1 MIFVAPN
8 ILVPEVI
15 QAMYRTRKAVEQVVI
30 STGETWSEMCIK
42 VPIVKAP
49 GKILNVH
56 LKTFMYHSIMPPESA
71 VHRKGFTS
79 K

>member
-30 STGETWSEMCIK
+30 STGETWLEMCIK

-49 GKILNVH
+49 GKLLNLH
-56 LKTFMYHSIMPPESA
+56 STFYIRLSGVPPKSA
-71 VHRKGFTS
+71 VHRIGFI
-79 K
+79 